1 MISRA
6 IQWTFSGRCDPNGR
20 AKSLRHQ
27 CDDRGLK
34 GTACCRNEASSFVIS
49 IITKLELLAWPRITQ
64 EERVLVREMLSAIE
78 VAQITTEIE
87 EKVIEIRTTCRLK
100 LPDAI
105 IAATATSLGA
115 PLVTNDSGFRKVQ
128 GLIVES
134 F

>member
-1 MISRA
+1 
-6 IQWTFSGRCDPNGR
+6 
-20 AKSLRHQ
+20 
-27 CDDRGLK
+27 
-34 GTACCRNEASSFVIS
+34 
-49 IITKLELLAWPRITQ
+49 
-64 EERVLVREMLSAIE
+64 MLSAIE